1 MKYKIQTKV
10 KCIVRYD
17 YVVEADRYLDAVA
30 KFVNDPCPEYV
41 DYEVMEDLETVN
53 ISAEESK

>member
-1 MKYKIQTKV
+1 V

-17 YVVEADRYLDAVA
+17 YVVEADNYMEAIT

-53 ISAEESK
+53 ISAEEIK